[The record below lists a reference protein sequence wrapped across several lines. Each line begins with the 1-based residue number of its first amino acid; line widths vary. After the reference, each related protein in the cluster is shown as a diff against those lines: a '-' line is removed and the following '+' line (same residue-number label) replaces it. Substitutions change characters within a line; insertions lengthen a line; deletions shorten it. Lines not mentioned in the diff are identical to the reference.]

1 MVRWGGQ
8 TCWEPDTTFTANCWG
23 MMKCPVCFRYT
34 VCPGQ
39 PLFCVA
45 ADQSCWTIM
54 VAFAH
59 LFIRGDHLVG
69 LSLLLDISKVVFG
82 LKYGGRFDPPQRMK
96 PRWWQI
102 LLMNLLFLN
111 MLILLHSVLSRFP
124 DLSFANSAWR
134 TRRLLCT
141 NNVYINRARPLQVF
155 LASGFTARQI
165 LALVFPLL
173 RPTIRAKCFTL
184 PSVKNLLFLRFFFT
198 SPRIRGNSI
207 FHISFWFV
215 DVIASG
221 RRFTCNC
228 PTAAFD
234 QPDHD

>member
-1 MVRWGGQ
+1 
-8 TCWEPDTTFTANCWG
+8 
-23 MMKCPVCFRYT
+23 
-34 VCPGQ
+34 
-39 PLFCVA
+39 
-45 ADQSCWTIM
+45 M

-184 PSVKNLLFLRFFFT
+184 PSVKTSYSLDSFLQVHASAETRYF
-198 SPRIRGNSI
+198 I
-207 FHISFWFV
+207 FHSGLWMSLQVDAGSHATAPLLPLISLTTTNCRRRTNERNIERFHGNCHYGLSCPGQLLAV
-215 DVIASG
+215 KTASKQLK
-221 RRFTCNC
+221 N
-228 PTAAFD
+228 
-234 QPDHD
+234 